1 MKIRVLLTI
10 IACSMLLASVV
21 TGLMSNSDNERTR
34 LNSED
39 SSISD
44 SCNDESIDK
53 YLEVDASSA
62 QNLYKQD
69 SENLAFSYQWR
80 MK

>member
-10 IACSMLLASVV
+10 IACSMLLVSVV

-34 LNSED
+34 LNAEVSL
-39 SSISD
+39 IND
-44 SCNDESIDK
+44 SCNDESINK

-62 QNLYKQD
+62 QNLYKQN
-69 SENLAFSYQWR
+69 SENLAFSEQWS

>member
-1 MKIRVLLTI
+1 
-10 IACSMLLASVV
+10 MLLAPVV

-39 SSISD
+39 SSIID
-44 SCNDESIDK
+44 SSIDESINK
-53 YLEVDASSA
+53 YFEIETSSA
-62 QNLYKQD
+62 QNLFKQD
-69 SENLAFSYQWR
+69 SENLAFSDQWS

>member
-39 SSISD
+39 SSIID
-44 SCNDESIDK
+44 SSNDESINK
-53 YLEVDASSA
+53 YFDIETSSA

-69 SENLAFSYQWR
+69 SENLAFSDLWSMR
-80 MK
+80 

>member
-1 MKIRVLLTI
+1 MKIRVLLTV

-21 TGLMSNSDNERTR
+21 TGLMSNSDNERTKS
-34 LNSED
+34 NSED
-39 SSISD
+39 SSIID
-44 SCNDESIDK
+44 SSNDESINEYFDIEK
-53 YLEVDASSA
+53 SSA

-69 SENLAFSYQWR
+69 SENLAISDRWS

>member
-10 IACSMLLASVV
+10 IACSMLLVSVV

-44 SCNDESIDK
+44 PSNDISINK
-53 YLEVDASSA
+53 YLEVGASSA

-69 SENLAFSYQWR
+69 SENLAFSDRWSV
-80 MK
+80 K

>member
-10 IACSMLLASVV
+10 IACSMLLVSVV

-39 SSISD
+39 SSIID
-44 SCNDESIDK
+44 SSNDESINK
-53 YLEVDASSA
+53 YFNIETSNA

-69 SENLAFSYQWR
+69 SENLAFSEQWS